1 MFGGKSAN
9 SLSTA
14 MIERRGNDDGVELVV
29 LEADSGQ
36 FQTINAIVTECSQRR
51 GVPAWVFKLRFPDTW
66 QNLG

>member
-9 SLSTA
+9 SLGKA
-14 MIERRGNDDGVELVV
+14 MTERRGNDDGVELVV

-36 FQTINAIVTECSQRR
+36 FQTINAIVTEP
-51 GVPAWVFKLRFPDTW
+51 GVPAWVFKLCFPDTW